1 MKRETKKVTRKAT
14 KKSAKRPVRK
24 RVRRQPDLTLDDVV
38 RAAMKEGVK
47 VNFVATPDIQPRKV
61 DVHYPEVWGEEL
73 VRAAK
78 VLGVDPLEVQAK
90 LSELLPKHYPN
101 HLRIL
106 EAIVEQE
113 KAAIATKAQPFH
125 DAEQAAY
132 LAGREFVNN
141 EERRVADLEEKIRER
156 REIVEPNT
164 SILDRE
170 TIAGDHLRRPALR
183 RPQVLKFN

>member
-61 DVHYPEVWGEEL
+61 DIHYPDVWKEEL

-90 LSELLPKHYPN
+90 LSALLPKHYPN

-113 KAAIATKAQPFH
+113 KAGLEAKCRPYH
-125 DAEQAAY
+125 EAEQAAY
-132 LAGREFVNN
+132 LAGRKLAEG
-141 EERRVADLEEKIRER
+141 EQKRIDAIEEKIRER
-156 REIVEPNT
+156 REIVEPTTCIEGNFLQ
-164 SILDRE
+164 SGPFVGRC
-170 TIAGDHLRRPALR
+170 
-183 RPQVLKFN
+183 KS

>member
-14 KKSAKRPVRK
+14 KKAAKRPARK
-24 RVRRQPDLTLDDVV
+24 RVRPAQEDAFRETIEFNFQP
-38 RAAMKEGVK
+38 
-47 VNFVATPDIQPRKV
+47 FVPPAPRKV
-61 DVHYPEVWGEEL
+61 DVHYPEVWGEE
-73 VRAAK
+73 VGRAAK
-78 VLGVDPLEVQAK
+78 VLGIEPVDIHAK
-90 LSELLPKHYPN
+90 LSALLPKHYPN

-113 KAAIATKAQPFH
+113 KAAVATKAQPYH

-132 LAGREFVNN
+132 LAGRKLVEG
-141 EERRVADLEEKIRER
+141 EQKRIDAIEEKIRER

-170 TIAGDHLRRPALR
+170 TIVRETTYVDPRYVGRRS
-183 RPQVLKFN
+183 

>member
-14 KKSAKRPVRK
+14 KKAAKRPARK

-61 DVHYPEVWGEEL
+61 DIHYPDVWKEEL
-73 VRAAK
+73 VRSAK

-90 LSELLPKHYPN
+90 LSEFLPKHYPN

-113 KAAIATKAQPFH
+113 KAAIATKCRPYQ

-132 LAGREFVNN
+132 LGGKKVQ
-141 EERRVADLEEKIRER
+141 ADEQKRIVDIEEKIRER
-156 REIVEPNT
+156 REIIEPNARL
-164 SILDRE
+164 S
-170 TIAGDHLRRPALR
+170 GPQRPAR
-183 RPQVLKFN
+183 KDEDGTEYPGRCGSA